1 MSNTLLKGLQ
11 DPYNSANRGLT
22 ANGADTLTTTGS
34 ELLNFY
40 STAGAARNMEPSKLQ
55 DLARKAYGA
64 DALDAMK
71 LTFHLRDVRGGAGER
86 QAFRTVISAFAK
98 DRTRRPSVQTNLE
111 NIPFFGRWDDLFV
124 LLDTP
129 LEGDVVKLLKKQL
142 EADLKAVD
150 DSTEDFRKDV
160 SLAGKWMPSINTS
173 SKATTKLARKLAK
186 AFGWTPPLYRKRLAR
201 LRKHI
206 NVVETLMS
214 AKQWDKIDYGKL
226 PSRAGMLYRKAFF
239 NRDGDRYKQFQ
250 EDVASG
256 KKTVNAQV
264 LFPYEIVQKIRRL
277 RGHRYY
283 WTDEDLPNLSD
294 AEKEQERLVMD
305 NLWNN
310 LADLE
315 GVDET
320 PTIVMA
326 DTSGSM
332 TMSYGNSGNTT
343 PMDISLSLA
352 GFMAERLRG
361 PFANRFISFSSRPEL
376 CEWAGADIYE
386 KIENIKEIIENTDL
400 QAAFELILK
409 TGKDYDVPQ
418 DDMPARII
426 VVSDMEFDRANDGET
441 NLASIRGKYAEA
453 GYKIPELVY
462 WNVNAR
468 DDNFPMSVD
477 DSGTCMVSGASPA
490 VFKAVLASEVITPV
504 DVMRAAIDDPR
515 YDCVRA

>member
-1 MSNTLLKGLQ
+1 
-11 DPYNSANRGLT
+11 
-22 ANGADTLTTTGS
+22 
-34 ELLNFY
+34 
-40 STAGAARNMEPSKLQ
+40 MEPDALT

-64 DALDAMK
+64 DALDTMR
-71 LTFHLRDVRGGAGER
+71 LTFNLRDARGGAGER
-86 QAFRTVISAFAK
+86 QAFRTVISSFAN
-98 DRTRRPSVQTNLE
+98 DRQRRPSVQANLE

-129 LEGDVVKLLKKQL
+129 LEGEVAKLLLKQL
-142 EADLKAVD
+142 TADLKAVET
-150 DSTEDFRKDV
+150 STTELRKDV

-186 AFGWTPPLYRKRLAR
+186 AFGWTPALYRKRLAR

-214 AKQWDKIDYGKL
+214 ARQWDKIDYGKL

-256 KKTVNAQV
+256 KETVNAGV
-264 LFPYEIVQKIRRL
+264 LFPYEIIQKIRAMTH
-277 RGHRYY
+277 GFGVGK
-283 WTDEDLPNLSD
+283 DFGNL
-294 AEKEQERLVMD
+294 EQERLVMD
-305 NLWNN
+305 NLWNS
-310 LADLE
+310 LVEAMAKLLE
-315 GVDET
+315 LSDI
-320 PTIVMA
+320 PTIVMC

-332 TMSYGNSGNTT
+332 TCAYGASYGENVTT
-343 PMDISLSLA
+343 PMDIAIGLA

-361 PFANRFISFSSRPEL
+361 PFADMFLSFSDRPEL
-376 CEWAGADIYE
+376 CKWEGGDIYE
-386 KIENIKEIIENTDL
+386 KVLNIKEIISNTDL
-400 QAAFELILK
+400 QAAFELLLK
-409 TGKDYDVPQ
+409 TGKDYEVRQ
-418 DDMPARII
+418 AHMPARVI
-426 VVSDMEFDRANDGET
+426 VVSDMEFDRSGCGET
-441 NLASIRGKYAEA
+441 NLESLRKKYEAA
-453 GYKIPELVY
+453 GYAMPELVY

-468 DDNFPMSVD
+468 EDNYPMAVN

-490 VFKAVLASEVITPV
+490 VFKAVLAAKVITPV